1 MNLKSHIPN
10 AVTLL
15 NLISGA
21 LAIILLFN
29 GYVVESALFI
39 GLAAVFDFFDG
50 FLAKLFN
57 VKSLIGKEL
66 DSLADVISFGLA
78 PAYFLY
84 FLMSKN
90 EFYSSS
96 ASIVQYLPFLALLI
110 AAFSA
115 FRLAKF
121 NLDTRQTVSFL
132 GLPTPANAVF
142 IVSFC
147 IVALKTNGTIPVI
160 DQLTGNY
167 LIQLAVIP
175 LSSFL
180 LISEVPMF
188 SLKFNK
194 GYGLNGNMIRYSFL
208 FITLILIL
216 LLNWTGILLS
226 MVVYVILS
234 LLFVDK

>member
-15 NLISGA
+15 NLISGG
-21 LAIILLFN
+21 LAIILLFK
-29 GYVVESALFI
+29 GLIIESALFI
-39 GLAAVFDFFDG
+39 GLAAVFDFLDG

-84 FLMSKN
+84 LLMSKN
-90 EFYSSS
+90 QFFNGGTPFL
-96 ASIVQYLPFLALLI
+96 QYIPYLALLI

-115 FRLAKF
+115 FRLGKF
-121 NLDTRQTVSFL
+121 NLDTRQTISFL

-147 IVALKTNGTIPVI
+147 LVAFMNNGPVPII
-160 DQLTGNY
+160 DHLTGNY
-167 LIQLAVIP
+167 LVQSALIP

-180 LISEVPMF
+180 LVSEVPMF
-188 SLKFNK
+188 ALKFNK
-194 GYGLNGNMIRYSFL
+194 GFGLKPNLLRYSFIL
-208 FITLILIL
+208 ITLALVL
-216 LLNWTGILLS
+216 LLGWTGILLS
-226 MVVYVILS
+226 MIVYVLLS
-234 LLFVDK
+234 ILFVRK

>member
-1 MNLKSHIPN
+1 MNIKSHIPN

-21 LAIILLFN
+21 LAIILLFK
-29 GYVVESALFI
+29 GYFVESALFI
-39 GLAAVFDFFDG
+39 GLAAVFDFLDG

-57 VKSLIGKEL
+57 VKSLVGKEL

-90 EFYSSS
+90 ESFNGDEPLL
-96 ASIVQYLPFLALLI
+96 QYIPYLALLI

-115 FRLAKF
+115 FRLGKF

-142 IVSFC
+142 IVAFC
-147 IVALKTNGTIPVI
+147 IVAFKNNGPVPLI
-160 DQLTGNY
+160 DQLTGNH
-167 LIQLAVIP
+167 ITQLAVIP
-175 LSSFL
+175 LSCFL
-180 LISEVPMF
+180 LVSEVPMF
-188 SLKFNK
+188 ALKFSK
-194 GYGLNGNMIRYSFL
+194 GFGLKANILRYAFL

-216 LLNWTGILLS
+216 LLDWTGILLS
-226 MVVYVILS
+226 MIIYVLMS
-234 LLFVDK
+234 LIFLDK